1 MDTASVSQERV
12 RGLRLP
18 GEAAPPTA
26 GSRRLP
32 VIVAMTLVTLPGR
45 VPHWTKGW
53 IREGTRTTRFPHRP
67 RTTRFPH
74 RHG

>member
-32 VIVAMTLVTLPGR
+32 VIVSVTPFTLRWRG
-45 VPHWTKGW
+45 PHWKKGG
-53 IREGTRTTRFPHRP
+53 IRERARTTRFL
-67 RTTRFPH
+67 H

>member
-12 RGLRLP
+12 G
-18 GEAAPPTA
+18 GGTPTA
-26 GSRRLP
+26 CSCRLP
-32 VIVAMTLVTLPGR
+32 VIVAVTLVILPGR

-53 IREGTRTTRFPHRP
+53 IRERARTTRFLHRP
-67 RTTRFPH
+67 RTTRFPY